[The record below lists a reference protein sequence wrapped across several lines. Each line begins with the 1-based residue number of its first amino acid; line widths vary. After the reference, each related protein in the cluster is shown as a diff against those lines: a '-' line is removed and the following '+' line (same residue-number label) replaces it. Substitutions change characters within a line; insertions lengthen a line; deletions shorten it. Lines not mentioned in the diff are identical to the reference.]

1 MKKKLFYAVVAIGM
15 LASCADNEY
24 VGEVTPNPVAD
35 GTDAIVFNSGAKKLT
50 RAGEIYG
57 AAAAEKLK
65 GNFVVEGIKNVSG
78 KIEVFDNYNV
88 NWGENT
94 ANKTASNTANWE
106 YVAQAVLTGGKTKVS
121 EQTIKYWDFA
131 ASQYD
136 FWAYSLGGGEAEVI
150 SLDHDAALTTKAYTI
165 TGDKTNLSKVYISD
179 LQTAY
184 NPVNSVSG
192 LGANVTPPVVMGD
205 EVVLTFRSLVTKVR
219 VGLYETVPGYS
230 IRDVKFYP
238 SEDGTAANAVVLYAS
253 GDNIPTFGSDDK
265 ATYEVKFPTIG
276 GSNIGN
282 SDYNRAHVALA
293 SGGTKTSKIGFGE
306 LKYGEHEN
314 NKHELTGYSKSGDNE
329 TWTEIWVQRSTSQPT
344 WAKETSA
351 TAGDYSIVLPNEN
364 GEVLTLKVDY
374 TLEST
379 DGSGEP
385 ITVYGATAL
394 VPSQFTQWK
403 PNFAYTYIFKIS
415 DNTNGLTNKTVTEK
429 IGLYPITLNA
439 VVIDSEDGTQETI
452 TTVATPSITTYS
464 ITSDVTTNN
473 EYTTSDDI
481 YVTATS
487 NGTLTSMTG
496 KAVLYDITKS
506 SSSYGATEAEV
517 LAALT
522 TYSTLSGGKY
532 TGRNSVVLDPV
543 ASGLDLS
550 IESIPLVDGNSQTI
564 TAGQAALIAKSK
576 LTAGHYYAFVFDTT
590 SGTASTVNKYEAVT
604 PAVGTDVTSY
614 YVDTTSGTKATGTAN
629 GTDVYYDRYTTSTAT
644 YAIKVIKIKE

>member
-1 MKKKLFYAVVAIGM
+1 MKKNLFYAVVAIGM
-15 LASCADNEY
+15 LASCAENEY
-24 VGEVTPNPVAD
+24 VGEVSPNPKVD
-35 GTDAIVFNSGAKKLT
+35 GTSAIVFNSGTKKLT

-65 GNFVVEGIKNVSG
+65 GNFVVEGIKKVTNG
-78 KIEVFDNYNV
+78 IEVFDNYNV

-106 YVAQAVLTGGKTKVS
+106 YVAQNILTGKTKVS

-150 SLDHDAALTTKAYTI
+150 SLDHDATLTTKAYTI

-184 NPVNSVSG
+184 NPVKLVSG
-192 LGANVTPPVVMGD
+192 LGESVTPSVVMGD

-230 IRDVKFYP
+230 IREVKFYP
-238 SEDGTAANAVVLYAS
+238 SENGTAANAVVLYAS
-253 GDNIPTFGSDDK
+253 GDNLPTFGTDSK
-265 ATYEVKFPTIG
+265 ATYEVSFPTIG

-293 SGGTKTSKIGFGE
+293 SSGTKTSNIGFGE

-314 NKHELTGYSKSGDNE
+314 NKHELTGYDENSG

-351 TAGDYSIVLPNEN
+351 NAGDYSIVLPNEN

-415 DNTNGLTNKTVTEK
+415 DNTNGLTNKTVTDK

-506 SSSYGATEAEV
+506 SASYGATEAEV

-543 ASGLDLS
+543 ASGLDLTVQ
-550 IESIPLVDGNSQTI
+550 SIPLVDGNSQDI
-564 TAGQAALIAKSK
+564 SAGQAALIAKSK

-590 SGTASTVNKYEAVT
+590 SGTASTVNKYEAVK
-604 PAVGTDVTSY
+604 PANGDDVSNY

-629 GTDVYYDRYTTSTAT
+629 GQTVYYDRYTTSTAT
-644 YAIKVIKIKE
+644 YAIKVIKIKQ